1 MILRAAALQ
10 PPDYAGYIDRSWDQ
24 RRVEL
29 GNSLTSFCF
38 TWPALVASRA
48 VFCGARQSNAIFRRC
63 PPLPFLVL
71 NFQIVQTRLWKRH
84 LRHYGGMKAIAA
96 MVMILAVFLAYAR

>member
-38 TWPALVASRA
+38 TWPALVA
-48 VFCGARQSNAIFRRC
+48 FRGR
-63 PPLPFLVL
+63 FFVVL
-71 NFQIVQTRLWKRH
+71 GNQTRFSGDVLLCR
-84 LRHYGGMKAIAA
+84 
-96 MVMILAVFLAYAR
+96 FLC